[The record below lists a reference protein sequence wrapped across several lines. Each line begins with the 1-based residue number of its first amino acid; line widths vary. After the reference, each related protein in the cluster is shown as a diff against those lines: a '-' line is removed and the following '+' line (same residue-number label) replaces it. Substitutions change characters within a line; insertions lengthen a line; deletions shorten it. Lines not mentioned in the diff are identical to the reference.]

1 MRPPGTRL
9 LALATLFLAATVA
22 GCGLFSAS
30 VAVRSISFNVSAEAN
45 GNAPIPVDLVLTS
58 AKDITTTVMGLT
70 AAEWFSR
77 KAQLMRDAPDT
88 LRVESF
94 ELVPGSIIE
103 PRRVTRDPTPTDAM
117 LFANYQTPGDH
128 RERLTKQEDVSV
140 MLGPR
145 DMSVQ
150 P

>member
-1 MRPPGTRL
+1 MTPPGMRL
-9 LALATLFLAATVA
+9 LSPATLLLAAMVS

-30 VAVRSISFNVSAEAN
+30 VPVRSISFDVSAEAN

-58 AKDITTTVMGLT
+58 SKDVNTTVMGLT
-70 AAEWFSR
+70 AAEWFKR

-103 PRRVTRDPTPTDAM
+103 PRRVKRDPTPTGAV

-128 RERLTKQEDVSV
+128 RERLTEQEHVSV
-140 MLGPR
+140 VLGPR
-145 DMSVQ
+145 DMTVR